1 MFFNHFFKYKTEM
14 KYSLIAILLFSFTAL
29 QAQVKGTVKDN
40 LGDPIAGAN
49 LFWQRTT
56 QGTTTSADGTF
67 SLSKPNDKHMLVVSF
82 IGFENDTIHVSNRNE
97 TLDIVLREGVELSEV
112 NVVSRKLG
120 TMKLRNSVMNED
132 MISSAELSRAACCN
146 LGESFVT
153 NPSVDVTYSDAATG
167 AKQIKLL
174 GLSGTYVQMM
184 TENIPN
190 YRGSA
195 APYGLGYVP
204 GPWMQSIQV
213 SKGSSSV
220 KNGYEA
226 ITGQINVEFKCIEKL
241 HTMYDLGVRISTLT
255 WNFPNELGFPNPA
268 QEEGKPYLPDLENG
282 LTPTGITFVEEMER
296 LGIVIDLSHLNDAG
310 IRDVFAHTRGPV
322 IASHSNARGACF
334 HLRNLS
340 DEMIR
345 QLAERGGVTG
355 INFCPSFLREEPA
368 AKKASTMDMV
378 RHMKYLRNVGGID
391 IIGLGTDFD
400 GFSGETDVPDTA
412 HMQHLADVMSHDG
425 FTDEEIEKVFSKN
438 VLRVFRECWK

>member
-1 MFFNHFFKYKTEM
+1 
-14 KYSLIAILLFSFTAL
+14 
-29 QAQVKGTVKDN
+29 
-40 LGDPIAGAN
+40 
-49 LFWQRTT
+49 
-56 QGTTTSADGTF
+56 
-67 SLSKPNDKHMLVVSF
+67 
-82 IGFENDTIHVSNRNE
+82 
-97 TLDIVLREGVELSEV
+97 
-112 NVVSRKLG
+112 
-120 TMKLRNSVMNED
+120 
-132 MISSAELSRAACCN
+132 MISVCGFPR
-146 LGESFVT
+146 
-153 NPSVDVTYSDAATG
+153 
-167 AKQIKLL
+167 
-174 GLSGTYVQMM
+174 
-184 TENIPN
+184 
-190 YRGSA
+190 
-195 APYGLGYVP
+195 
-204 GPWMQSIQV
+204 
-213 SKGSSSV
+213 
-220 KNGYEA
+220 
-226 ITGQINVEFKCIEKL
+226 
-241 HTMYDLGVRISTLT
+241 T

-282 LTPTGITFVEEMER
+282 LTSTGIAFVEEMER

-355 INFCPSFLREEPA
+355 INFCPSFLREEEPA

>member
-1 MFFNHFFKYKTEM
+1 MFQVIDMHCDT
-14 KYSLIAILLFSFTAL
+14 IPAL
-29 QAQVKGTVKDN
+29 QWKEKQEHLADADLQINLDKLEKGGS
-40 LGDPIAGAN
+40 LC
-49 LFWQRTT
+49 QC
-56 QGTTTSADGTF
+56 F
-67 SLSKPNDKHMLVVSF
+67 SLFTFLKGLKDETP
-82 IGFENDTIHVSNRNE
+82 FEHVRK
-97 TLDIVLREGVELSEV
+97 LADLWKSEV
-112 NVVSRKLG
+112 ERYPD
-120 TMKLRNSVMNED
+120 R
-132 MISSAELSRAACCN
+132 IC
-146 LGESFVT
+146 
-153 NPSVDVTYSDAATG
+153 
-167 AKQIKLL
+167 QIK
-174 GLSGTYVQMM
+174 TYADLMQVQKEGKIGAVM
-184 TENIPN
+184 TVEEGGV
-190 YRGSA
+190 YEGS
-195 APYGLGYVP
+195 
-204 GPWMQSIQV
+204 
-213 SKGSSSV
+213 
-220 KNGYEA
+220 
-226 ITGQINVEFKCIEKL
+226 IEKL
-241 HTMYDLGVRISTLT
+241 HTLYDLGVRISTLT

-355 INFCPSFLREEPA
+355 INFCPSFLREEEPA
-368 AKKASTMDMV
+368 TKKASTMDMV

-391 IIGLGTDFD
+391 IIGVGTDFD